1 VAFINGFNLGRYWT
15 ILGPQVTLYVPGC
28 HLKPYPVLNELIL
41 LELEKASSPE
51 YNVNFVPEPLLDKQT
66 PGRTAEHTA
75 NIPVPL
81 QLNQGPAP
89 EASAAVL
96 VV

>member
-1 VAFINGFNLGRYWT
+1 M
-15 ILGPQVTLYVPGC
+15 TLYVPGC
-28 HLKPYPVLNELIL
+28 HLKPYPYTNELIL
-41 LELEKASSPE
+41 LELEKANSPE
-51 YNVNFVPEPLLDKQT
+51 YNVNFVPEPILDKET
-66 PGRTAEHTA
+66 PVGTVTERTAHFPA
-75 NIPVPL
+75 AP

>member
-1 VAFINGFNLGRYWT
+1 
-15 ILGPQVTLYVPGC
+15 
-28 HLKPYPVLNELIL
+28 LKPYPDINELIL
-41 LELEKASSPE
+41 LELEKANSPE
-51 YNVNFVPEPLLDKQT
+51 YNVNFVPEPVLDKQPPVGT
-66 PGRTAEHTA
+66 VTEHTA
-75 NIPVPL
+75 HFPVPL